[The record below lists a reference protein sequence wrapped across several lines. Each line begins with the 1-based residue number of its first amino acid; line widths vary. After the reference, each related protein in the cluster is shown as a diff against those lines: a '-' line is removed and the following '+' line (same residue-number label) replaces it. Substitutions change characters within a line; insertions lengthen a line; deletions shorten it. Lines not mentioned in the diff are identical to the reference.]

1 MKDASCIGFLQWALP
16 KLNMR
21 WPGFRKVRRQAC
33 KRISRRITELHIAD
47 IESYRTYLQEYPA
60 EWQQLDSLC
69 RITISRFY
77 RDRGLFDYLRSRVL
91 PGLVRQSAQTG
102 DRTIRCLCIGSASGE
117 EPYSMNLL
125 WEFSKLSGPAIDFQ
139 IVATEVDPVM
149 IERADISCYPASSI
163 RELPGDWLDE
173 AFTRRQNQYCLKNH
187 YRERVQFIEQDIRQ
201 SIPVGPFH
209 LILCRNLVFTYF
221 DFDLQAEILA
231 RIAAQLLPGGSL
243 VTGTHE
249 SLPKNSAGLIQWD
262 PNIRIY
268 KKLTAAQINEK
279 KSI

>member
-1 MKDASCIGFLQWALP
+1 MKDTDCISFLQWALP

-33 KRISRRITELHIAD
+33 RRISRRITELHIAD
-47 IESYRTYLQEYPA
+47 IESYRTHLQEYPE

-69 RITISRFY
+69 RITISRFC
-77 RDRGLFDYLRSRVL
+77 RDRGLFDYLGSRVL
-91 PGLVRQSAQTG
+91 PALVRQSAQTG
-102 DRTIRCLCIGSASGE
+102 DRTIRCLCIGAASGE

-125 WEFSKLSGPAIDFQ
+125 WEFSKPPDTAIDFQ

-149 IERADISCYPASSI
+149 IERAAKACYPASSI

-173 AFTRRQNQYCLKNH
+173 AFTRLGKQFCLKHH

-201 SIPVGPFH
+201 SIPVGPYH

-221 DFDLQAEILA
+221 DHDLQTEILA
-231 RIAAQLLPGGSL
+231 RLAATLLHGGSL

-262 PNIRIY
+262 PNIKIY
-268 KKLTAAQINEK
+268 KK
-279 KSI
+279 